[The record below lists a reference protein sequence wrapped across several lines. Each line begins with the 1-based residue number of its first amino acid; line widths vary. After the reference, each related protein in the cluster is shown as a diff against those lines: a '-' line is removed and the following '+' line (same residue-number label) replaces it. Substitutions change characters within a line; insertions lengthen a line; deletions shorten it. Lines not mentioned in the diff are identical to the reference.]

1 MEPLR
6 PKAGFF
12 RFKPHAILTFAIALL
27 WIQLPAS
34 SEAMTIA
41 AGKPYHG
48 RLVNGIPFPDQ
59 FRGYRIGSPDR
70 SYTTPEVIGTLL
82 DAVEAVQR
90 EYPNTCEL
98 FIGDLSASGGGRLC
112 GHKSHQNG
120 RDADIGMYARGNR
133 PLGRFALMDA
143 SNLDV
148 AKTWVLMEN
157 LLKSGRVQYIFMDR
171 ELQKLFHDHAL
182 RSGWDKGY
190 LDRIFLDVGSR
201 FDKAVIR
208 HARNHRNHFHVRF
221 YTPWSTLAASVDK
234 HDSRQQAVIELA
246 QQAYLPKR
254 VHYYANG
261 SETGLPSLARSF
273 GVSLK
278 DLCRWNGLKEND
290 VITPGTCLAFYKRG
304 FELEPVHLAQTL
316 QPPLNPA
323 ERPVQVAS
331 VNLRQLV
338 ASHPNSGASPGK
350 PQRATNKARPFTVHK
365 VAPGDSLWAIARKHR
380 VSLKALCAANGIQ
393 SRETLKAGSTLKI
406 PSSQSRSE
414 PSKAVASS
422 VTVRP
427 GDNLWALARRHE
439 TTVERICRLNGID
452 RSATLKPG
460 MRLRLP

>member
-1 MEPLR
+1 MEPFR

-12 RFKPHAILTFAIALL
+12 RLKPHSILTFAIALL
-27 WIQLPAS
+27 WIQVPAA

-48 RLVNGIPFPDQ
+48 RLVNGVPFPDQ
-59 FRGYRIGSPDR
+59 FRGYRIGNSDR

-90 EYPNTCEL
+90 EHPGTCEL
-98 FIGDLSASGGGRLC
+98 FIGDLSAPGGGRLC

-133 PLGRFALMDA
+133 PLGRFVPMDA

-148 AKTWVLMEN
+148 AKTWVLLEN

-171 ELQKLFHDHAL
+171 KLQKLFHDHAL

-190 LDRIFLDVGSR
+190 LDRLFLNVGSR
-201 FDKAVIR
+201 FDKAIIR
-208 HARNHRNHFHVRF
+208 HARNHRDHLHVRF

-234 HDSRQQAVIELA
+234 HDSRQRMVIELA

-254 VHYYANG
+254 VYYYANG
-261 SETGLPSLARSF
+261 SEPGLPSLARSF
-273 GVSLK
+273 GVNLK

-323 ERPVQVAS
+323 GRPVQLAS
-331 VNLRQLV
+331 VNLTQLV
-338 ASHPNSGASPGK
+338 ASPPKGGASPRE
-350 PQRATNKARPFTVHK
+350 PQRPTNETRPFTVHK
-365 VAPGDSLWAIARKHR
+365 VVPGDSLWAIARRHR

-393 SRETLKAGSTLKI
+393 SREVLKAGKTLKI
-406 PSSQSRSE
+406 PLSPSRSE
-414 PSKAVASS
+414 PFEAVASP

-427 GDNLWALARRHE
+427 GDSLWAIARRHG